1 MKDQLILCVDDNLDI
16 RDLITLILEEEGY
29 DLISSSE
36 GDAALTLINE
46 RKPALILLDVMMPG
60 ISGLDVLRTLRSH
73 SDLSINQTPVIMIT
87 AKSQSSDIDEALGA
101 GATSYIVKP
110 FRPEALIEKVQK
122 FLPIK
127 IQNWADLCAR

>member
-1 MKDQLILCVDDNLDI
+1 VISMKDQLILCVDDNLDI

-127 IQNWADLCAR
+127 IQN

>member
-1 MKDQLILCVDDNLDI
+1 VVISIKGQLILCVDDNLDI
-16 RDLITLILEEEGY
+16 RDLITLILEDEGY
-29 DLISSSE
+29 EVISASQGE
-36 GDAALTLINE
+36 AALALIKE

-60 ISGLDVLRTLRSH
+60 ISGLDVLRTLRSLP
-73 SDLSINQTPVIMIT
+73 DPSITHTPVIVIT

-122 FLPIK
+122 FLPVK
-127 IQNWADLCAR
+127 IQN

>member
-36 GDAALTLINE
+36 GDAALTLIKE

-127 IQNWADLCAR
+127 IQN

>member
-60 ISGLDVLRTLRSH
+60 ISGLDVLRKLRTH
-73 SDLSINQTPVIMIT
+73 SDPSINQTPVIMIT

>member
-29 DLISSSE
+29 DLISSAE
-36 GDAALTLINE
+36 GDAALTLIKE

-73 SDLSINQTPVIMIT
+73 SDPSINQTPVIMIT

-127 IQNWADLCAR
+127 IQN